1 MSHKTL
7 WKKKLQLT
15 ILLLLPAAL
24 QPQMPPQSGRLV
36 ISSQPT
42 GAIVTINGK
51 EMGQHTNA
59 TFVVSSGNYRVSVA
73 SADGSLHCTEI
84 ILSVSGGQTVGRTC
98 TAKGWE

>member
-1 MSHKTL
+1 MRYKTL
-7 WKKKLQLT
+7 LKKKLQVA

-36 ISSQPT
+36 ISSEPT
-42 GAIVTINGK
+42 GAVVTINGK
-51 EMGQHTNA
+51 QMGQHTNA

-73 SADGSLHCTEI
+73 SVDGSLHCAEI
-84 ILSVSGGQTVGRTC
+84 IISVSGGQTVGRTC